1 MSAPKQ
7 TSLKGN
13 KPYIIKYKYR
23 HYDEMF
29 NRTQMIGDMPF
40 TGGSPLLA
48 TAVGLGYLKE
58 PLKYLTNADL

>member
-1 MSAPKQ
+1 
-7 TSLKGN
+7 
-13 KPYIIKYKYR
+13 
-23 HYDEMF
+23 MF